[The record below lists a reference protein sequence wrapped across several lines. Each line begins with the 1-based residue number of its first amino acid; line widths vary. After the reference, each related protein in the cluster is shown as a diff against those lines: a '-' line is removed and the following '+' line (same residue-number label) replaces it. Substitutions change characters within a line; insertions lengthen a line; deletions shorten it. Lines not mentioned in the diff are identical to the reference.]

1 MLETLFSCTYARELQ
16 HNSLALIQSLH
27 YDRLAIHKSTQNTL
41 YIHASIIENTDND
54 VLDT

>member
-1 MLETLFSCTYARELQ
+1 MIKLYFLRKYARAIK

-27 YDRLAIHKSTQNTL
+27 YDSPVTQNTL
-41 YIHASIIENTDND
+41 DICTLTIENTDND